1 MFRHPKAPVGQEGN
15 MEALLA
21 LLIWLNLGSWTSPA
35 PGAAP
40 APSTSTDSAEWA
52 STQDMFPGLPPK
64 P

>member
-1 MFRHPKAPVGQEGN
+1 

-21 LLIWLNLGSWTSPA
+21 LLIWLNLGSWTSPTPSA
-35 PGAAP
+35 PA
-40 APSTSTDSAEWA
+40 APSTEAAEWA